1 MTPFFFVLTG
11 AKVEL
16 ATLGTRETL
25 WWLLVATLL
34 ALVTKLVGGWLGA
47 LRLGPRSALIVGVG
61 MIPRGEV
68 GIVVAAL
75 GLAAGVFGNTLYA
88 VIIAMSLLTSIIAPP
103 FLALLMKE
111 RADAATPASGPG

>member
-1 MTPFFFVLTG
+1 VDL
-11 AKVEL
+11 AKL
-16 ATLGTRETL
+16 ASGEAL
-25 WWLLVATLL
+25 WLLLVATVL
-34 ALVTKLVGGWLGA
+34 ALVTKLAGGWLGA

-75 GLAAGVFGNTLYA
+75 GLSAGVFGDLLYA

-103 FLALLMKE
+103 FLALLLKQPE
-111 RADAATPASGPG
+111 PASAEAGSG

>member
-1 MTPFFFVLTG
+1 WL
-11 AKVEL
+11 
-16 ATLGTRETL
+16 
-25 WWLLVATLL
+25 LLVATVL

-75 GLAAGVFGNTLYA
+75 GLSAGVFGDLLYA

-103 FLALLMKE
+103 FLALLLEQSTPLPSGE
-111 RADAATPASGPG
+111 RLG